1 MTKEIEE
8 SSKITSRPAHDMTDP
23 YLSQFICPFERFL
36 WARRFERMD
45 MTPPEP
51 TERIEDKYLLPIC
64 TVVNAHA
71 LRLGGPTL
79 ECVAFEAKDRLY
91 SGDLD
96 AEWRKLY
103 DPFPADWSEV
113 HQAFCITAF
122 AVRPPGT
129 LKPEYFD
136 PRASHYVIHLPEAIN
151 RMVEDLRTLAL
162 SYNCPFG
169 ILTDEITSV
178 VIMARYYRTRELD
191 SLCCQAVPVEQH
203 PVRYL
208 LGALIHG
215 IGYPQG
221 LYANGLWPTL
231 LRRGTVPQ
239 VVPTVPDLDD
249 AIKNRLT
256 FQDWDHYVLQH
267 SREEWEMFKEWKNT
281 LLGQALLR
289 PVTTGDILTG
299 SGSREFASLHFTMRS
314 PFPKLELP
322 QETFSA
328 VTRWSR
334 TRSQRAD
341 QILRTCCN
349 RATLGDFSFVVT
361 NIRRSGD
368 NSFSQVFYGTLDG
381 MGREADSC
389 ESPWDSL
396 NSAYGLEPAIEVAQ
410 KEEAV
415 YNRMGNLQGSL
426 IPHYY
431 GIYLFQL
438 PDGGRAWG
446 LLMEVIDA
454 PSLLEADAK
463 SWSKDAQI
471 DFVLRMRH
479 AFKAFRYAGVQHGD
493 EHPRNVLC
501 PQIRQAPDNAPEI
514 VLVDFG
520 RARLW
525 LEDSDGTPASYPGS
539 WPLTGFGGVL
549 EAAGIDD
556 DILYKYWEPIQDE
569 ER

>member
-1 MTKEIEE
+1 MFGIGL
-8 SSKITSRPAHDMTDP
+8 H
-23 YLSQFICPFERFL
+23 
-36 WARRFERMD
+36 
-45 MTPPEP
+45 
-51 TERIEDKYLLPIC
+51 
-64 TVVNAHA
+64 
-71 LRLGGPTL
+71 
-79 ECVAFEAKDRLY
+79 

-96 AEWRKLY
+96 AEWRKVY

-122 AVRPPGT
+122 APPGT

-136 PRASHYVIHLPEAIN
+136 PRASRYVLHLPEAIN

-178 VIMARYYRTRELD
+178 VIMARYYRTR
-191 SLCCQAVPVEQH
+191 
-203 PVRYL
+203 
-208 LGALIHG
+208 
-215 IGYPQG
+215 YPQG

-267 SREEWEMFKEWKNT
+267 SREE
-281 LLGQALLR
+281 
-289 PVTTGDILTG
+289 TGDILTG
-299 SGSREFASLHFTMRS
+299 SGSHEFASLYFTVRS
-314 PFPKLELP
+314 PFPKLKLP
-322 QETFSA
+322 PETLSE

-334 TRSQRAD
+334 PRSQRAD
-341 QILRTCCN
+341 QILHGYCN
-349 RATLGDFSFVVT
+349 RATLVHFSFVVT
-361 NIRRSGD
+361 NIRRSGN

-381 MGREADSC
+381 STEPLCLKLYDERFFPVGREADSC

-396 NSAYGLEPAIEVAQ
+396 NLAYGLEPAIEIAQ

-415 YNRMGNLQGSL
+415 YNRLGNLQGSL

-438 PDGGRAWG
+438 PDGGRVWG

-454 PSLLEADAK
+454 PSLLEADTK
-463 SWSKDAQI
+463 SWSKDSQI

-479 AFKAFRYAGVQHGD
+479 AFRAFRYAGVQHGD

-525 LEDSDGTPASYPGS
+525 LDDSDGTPASYPGS

-556 DILYKYWEPIQDE
+556 DVLYKYWEPIQDE